1 MAEKANETYLMWVAG
16 KEVEGG
22 AEQSVSEASS
32 LVAFGDASQ
41 LLSASQT
48 LR

>member
-1 MAEKANETYLMWVAG
+1 MAEKANETYLMWVEG

-32 LVAFGDASQ
+32 RRVGDASQ

-48 LR
+48 RR